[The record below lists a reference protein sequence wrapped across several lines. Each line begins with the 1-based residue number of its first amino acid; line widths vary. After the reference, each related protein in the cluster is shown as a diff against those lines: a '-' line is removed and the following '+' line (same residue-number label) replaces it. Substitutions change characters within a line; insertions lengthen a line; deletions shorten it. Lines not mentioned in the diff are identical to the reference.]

1 MSCGTW
7 PADSLA
13 SIRGARDAARDK
25 VAGGI
30 NTAVQKKITRHEMQ
44 EEAAQKPAAIEAARV
59 TNLKIQDMFDAWT
72 TDGVRRK
79 DGNAMLLRMFNADV
93 LPPLGAIAVMDTTEH
108 HLHAVLRAMVDRGVN
123 RSAVMMHANLVQ
135 MFAWARKRQPWRKLM
150 VEGDPMDLIEIDRIV
165 SPEYDI
171 DNQPDRML
179 SPAAIV
185 DLRDNLARQQ
195 AEYDAAPNERIVPQ
209 PVERHT
215 QLGIWIMLPTMCRVG
230 EMSMARWEHIDLAAG
245 EWFIPKANDKDNL
258 ADLTVYLSDHGNGLL
273 SQWRGYGGDGG
284 YAIVFDTGRLK
295 EALCTENI
303 VHAYAT
309 FCVLPV
315 EYFPPDGGAD
325 RLFQFEES
333 RETEEFLRSDFMNRL
348 KVQASTLDSPQFA
361 ALNILSALYKS
372 QGFEE
377 EQEIRVMVMPASD
390 QTKLDN
396 AGILQKA
403 AAPQFRPRNGTLV
416 PYLDLNLLDGS
427 NRLPV
432 TRIIVGPHPN
442 AEKRA
447 SSLRMLVRQIGLD
460 ADVIV
465 SETPYIGG

>member
-1 MSCGTW
+1 
-7 PADSLA
+7 LA

-108 HLHAVLRAMVDRGVN
+108 HLRAVLRAMVDRGVN

-258 ADLTVYLSDHGNGLL
+258 ADLTVYLSEFSLQQFKQLHALTGGTEWCFPNRGATDHINLRAISKQVGDRQTMFKTNADGTPCAPMKNRRADNTLVLL
-273 SQWRGYGGDGG
+273 GDGG
-284 YAIVFDTGRLK
+284 GAWTPHDLRRTG
-295 EALCTENI
+295 
-303 VHAYAT
+303 AT
-309 FCVLPV
+309 MMQKLGINLDVIDRCQNHVLPRSKV
-315 EYFPPDGGAD
+315 RRHYMHHDYAD
-325 RLFQFEES
+325 
-333 RETEEFLRSDFMNRL
+333 
-348 KVQASTLDSPQFA
+348 
-361 ALNILSALYKS
+361 
-372 QGFEE
+372 
-377 EQEIRVMVMPASD
+377 
-390 QTKLDN
+390 
-396 AGILQKA
+396 
-403 AAPQFRPRNGTLV
+403 
-416 PYLDLNLLDGS
+416 
-427 NRLPV
+427 
-432 TRIIVGPHPN
+432 
-442 AEKRA
+442 EKRA
-447 SSLRMLVRQIGLD
+447 AWALGKKLEEDLGEAKMASY
-460 ADVIV
+460 ADR
-465 SETPYIGG
+465 